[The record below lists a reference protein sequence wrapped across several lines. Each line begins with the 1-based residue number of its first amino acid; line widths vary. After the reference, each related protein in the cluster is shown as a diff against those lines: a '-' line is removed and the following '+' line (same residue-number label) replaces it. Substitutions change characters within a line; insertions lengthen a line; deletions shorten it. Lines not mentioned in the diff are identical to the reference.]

1 MADEINPAKSG
12 AETITLNVRLKANG
26 QDTQPVLANYST
38 LGIAQ
43 NIAYIDFGFIE
54 PAVLAAVA
62 KSAQRNGAVP
72 KNLEGQ
78 LATRVAL
85 PMDAV
90 RRLHQQLTQ
99 VLTGLHKGRSSN
111 KA

>member
-1 MADEINPAKSG
+1 MGDKNRFKTALC
-12 AETITLNVRLKANG
+12 ITLNVRLKASG
-26 QDTQPVLANYST
+26 HEAQPVLANYST

-62 KSAQRNGAVP
+62 NRAQRGGAVP

-85 PMDAV
+85 PLDAV
-90 RRLHQQLTQ
+90 SRLHQQLTQ
-99 VLTGLHKGRSSN
+99 VLIGLQKGRASK

>member
-1 MADEINPAKSG
+1 MAEETNPAKVD

-90 RRLHQQLTQ
+90 LRLHQQLTQ
-99 VLTGLHKGRSSN
+99 VLTGLHKGRSSK